1 MLKLNYLALINAI
14 EKIRVSRKIPQ
25 KELIN
30 GLIDPS
36 NYSKMKKNQ
45 LHINLEDAYELLNR
59 LHANWTDIEDMSLFT
74 SEKERYIHKK
84 YNSLISVEKV
94 NLEDIENFL
103 IEVEQAYDKE
113 KNNGIH
119 RVLLMVKANYSH
131 ISNKIP
137 KISEEEI
144 EQIFLRID
152 KSTIITS
159 IDLKL
164 LGDLTTHFT
173 VEQLKSITPK
183 LIIQDK
189 KESDLRPRIFHTYI
203 PTCQGNIADILID
216 NQEFETA
223 ALLLENLKF
232 ISKYNN
238 NFFYYFLAH
247 FLHYRLLYFTA
258 SNEEKAIEILDQ
270 YEQWLESGKVIFGT
284 TPAFQAYQN
293 SFENLKKTTKR
304 IPKKCYHNQLVKER
318 KIALFLSG

>member
-25 KELIN
+25 KELID

-189 KESDLRPRIFHTYI
+189 KEFDLRPRIFHTYI

-293 SFENLKKTTKR
+293 SFENLKK
-304 IPKKCYHNQLVKER
+304 QQKESQ
-318 KIALFLSG
+318 KNVITINW

>member
-14 EKIRVSRKIPQ
+14 EKIRVFRKIPQ
-25 KELIN
+25 KDLID

-36 NYSKMKKNQ
+36 NYSKMKKDQ

-59 LHANWTDIEDMSLFT
+59 LHANWTDIENMSLFT

-94 NLEDIENFL
+94 NIEDIENFL
-103 IEVEQAYDKE
+103 VEVEEAYGKE

-119 RVLLMVKANYSH
+119 RVMLMVKANYSH
-131 ISNKIP
+131 LSNNIP

-144 EQIFLRID
+144 EQIYLRID
-152 KSTIITS
+152 KSTIMTS

-173 VEQLKSITPK
+173 VEQLKSIAPK
-183 LIIQDK
+183 LVIQDK
-189 KESDLRPRIFHTYI
+189 NEFDLRPRIFHTYV

-223 ALLLENLKF
+223 ELLLENLKS
-232 ISKYNN
+232 ISKHNN

-258 SNEEKAIEILDQ
+258 SNEREALDILNQ

-293 SFENLKKTTKR
+293 SFENLKKQQKES
-304 IPKKCYHNQLVKER
+304 KKNV
-318 KIALFLSG
+318 ITINW